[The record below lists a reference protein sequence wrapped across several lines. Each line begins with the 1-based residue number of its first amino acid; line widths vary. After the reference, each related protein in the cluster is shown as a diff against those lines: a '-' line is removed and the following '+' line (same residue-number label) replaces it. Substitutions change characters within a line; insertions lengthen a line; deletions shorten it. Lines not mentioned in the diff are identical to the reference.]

1 MYFIGILELKARWHC
16 LPASPWYGGGLIYG
30 GCYDTVLMPIQK
42 VENKHD
48 QTEQTVRRDLDDVVM
63 TLT

>member
-1 MYFIGILELKARWHC
+1 M
-16 LPASPWYGGGLIYG
+16 GGEEEEGGVIYG
-30 GCYDTVLMPIQK
+30 GCYDTVVMPIQK

>member
-1 MYFIGILELKARWHC
+1 MEGA
-16 LPASPWYGGGLIYG
+16 AAA
-30 GCYDTVLMPIQK
+30 LMPIHK

-48 QTEQTVRRDLDDVVM
+48 QTEQTVRRDLDDFVM